1 MLTSLEIVAGVLIW
15 CVVLWDGFA
24 TVVLPRTVAPMKRLS
39 GRFYRR
45 SWLVWAAAGRRIHS
59 PELQLTYLAVYG
71 PLSVM
76 FLLLIWVGFL
86 LFAFAIIYHGLAPRF
101 QAAHGS
107 VGFGALL
114 YTSGS
119 TFLTLGLG
127 DITSADPVARF
138 FMILE
143 AGTGYTFLGLM
154 ISYMPVLHQA
164 YAAREIENTLIHS
177 RTGHP
182 PSAVK
187 VLHFYCGIERADV
200 LRGNLRDA
208 ERWMAE
214 TLQSHLSHPVL
225 TFYRAQHREQSWL
238 VSMTILLDTAA
249 VLLASADGLLKAQ
262 ASITSRMGLRLLKD
276 LTHAM
281 AIEVDP
287 TCSRRL
293 TSSDMPGLRSAL
305 ADAKLNLSLDESA
318 CTEVLQAV
326 QRYDAYLS
334 ALSRWLLIPLP
345 AWSSDF
351 GRESTERE
359 QP

>member
-45 SWLVWAAAGRRIHS
+45 SWLIWAAVGRRIHS
-59 PELQLTYLAVYG
+59 PELQLAYLAVYG

-86 LFAFAIIYHGLAPRF
+86 LVAFAMIYHGFAPRF

-107 VGFGALL
+107 IGFGALL

-127 DITSADPVARF
+127 DITSTDPVARF

-143 AGTGYTFLGLM
+143 AATGYTFLGLM
-154 ISYMPVLHQA
+154 ISYMPVIHQA
-164 YAAREIENTLIHS
+164 YAAREVGNVLIHS

-182 PSAVK
+182 PSAIK
-187 VLHFYCGIERADV
+187 VLHFYGGSERSEV

-225 TFYRAQHREQSWL
+225 TFYRAQHRAQSWL

-262 ASITSRMGLRLLKD
+262 ASITFRMGLRLLKD
-276 LTHAM
+276 LTDAM
-281 AIEVDP
+281 TIEIDP
-287 TCSRRL
+287 TCSKRL
-293 TSSDMPGLRSAL
+293 TSRDLPGLRSAL
-305 ADAKLNLSLDESA
+305 VDAKLDTSLDPKA
-318 CTEVLQAV
+318 CTELLQAV
-326 QRYDAYLS
+326 ERYNVYLS

-351 GRESTERE
+351 GEE
-359 QP
+359 